1 MKNQRQLSN
10 PITLRVPA
18 DILAEIEEIADVCE
32 RTRSW
37 VFVRALKSYL
47 ATEGREVLRSQR
59 LAGKWQTAKH
69 TILMMSSAKWRRPS
83 KGLLLER
90 VRLSA
95 GARAYIKSEAQY
107 LKDRSPTAALRF
119 IDDLNRLRINLLHSP
134 RWVFGAMNCQF
145 PAFYDLRWEIISSI
159 TKLPVTS

>member
-47 ATEGREVLRSQR
+47 ATEGREVLEI
-59 LAGKWQTAKH
+59 AK
-69 TILMMSSAKWRRPS
+69 ARREMAN
-83 KGLLLER
+83 G
-90 VRLSA
+90 
-95 GARAYIKSEAQY
+95 EA
-107 LKDRSPTAALRF
+107 
-119 IDDLNRLRINLLHSP
+119 
-134 RWVFGAMNCQF
+134 
-145 PAFYDLRWEIISSI
+145 YDLDDVISEGATAI
-159 TKLPVTS
+159 KGAAA